1 MNRLMPRQ
9 FRRPHPR
16 PSRLYV
22 PGAWH
27 RDHRVGLTAVV
38 VSVALI
44 WLVGFLGPSAATL
57 SLDPQGSLLPPYNLH
72 VPVPDWVAVGL
83 LWLALAVGAGGWWCC
98 RSAAVDGWRP
108 RLARLAALGVG
119 LNVVVCLVPPMTSAD
134 VLMYA
139 AYGRLQVLGLD
150 PYQIPPGEIFRMQY
164 DPVLL
169 TIERPWQDT
178 PTVYGPVIS
187 ATQYAASL
195 LGGTNTHDIVFWL
208 QLFCLLPMLGIA
220 GIAWWL
226 ARGNHLL
233 QLRTVLVLLLNPA
246 LVWSVVAQA
255 HNESVA
261 VVLGMAALALMRSH
275 PLLAGVA
282 LGLAGGAKINMV
294 LYGVA
299 MVWGLRHHW
308 RHLGRVTLGAAI
320 SIAVCYGLWQPTALW
335 AAARNT
341 GYINAGAWAG
351 PVYGRLTWFYS
362 PNVSKII
369 VNVIALALWASV
381 GWMLSRVM
389 PYRPLPGVA
398 PEIDPQ
404 RDPTSVA
411 VRAAVI
417 LYVSWLVTTPNS
429 FSWYDLLAW
438 AVLALAA
445 TSQVD
450 GALLWRSTW
459 LSAAFVTGRQYEFD
473 PMVDL
478 VGTRV
483 RDTVCVIAQ
492 VLVILGIVWWYVRS
506 RPPRRTAPAVVPPEG
521 VGVPRGQGS
530 DPGAL

>member
-1 MNRLMPRQ
+1 MNRLMPPQ

-187 ATQYAASL
+187 ATQYAAIN
-195 LGGTNTHDIVFWL
+195 GTPPPPQGRCSKTL
-208 QLFCLLPMLGIA
+208 RGPST
-220 GIAWWL
+220 AW
-226 ARGNHLL
+226 ARGPFSSISRNSV
-233 QLRTVLVLLLNPA
+233 RTLGS
-246 LVWSVVAQA
+246 SVVSQ
-255 HNESVA
+255 SCS
-261 VVLGMAALALMRSH
+261 GF
-275 PLLAGVA
+275 
-282 LGLAGGAKINMV
+282 
-294 LYGVA
+294 
-299 MVWGLRHHW
+299 
-308 RHLGRVTLGAAI
+308 I
-320 SIAVCYGLWQPTALW
+320 SP
-335 AAARNT
+335 
-341 GYINAGAWAG
+341 
-351 PVYGRLTWFYS
+351 
-362 PNVSKII
+362 
-369 VNVIALALWASV
+369 
-381 GWMLSRVM
+381 
-389 PYRPLPGVA
+389 RPL
-398 PEIDPQ
+398 
-404 RDPTSVA
+404 
-411 VRAAVI
+411 
-417 LYVSWLVTTPNS
+417 
-429 FSWYDLLAW
+429 
-438 AVLALAA
+438 
-445 TSQVD
+445 
-450 GALLWRSTW
+450 
-459 LSAAFVTGRQYEFD
+459 
-473 PMVDL
+473 
-478 VGTRV
+478 
-483 RDTVCVIAQ
+483 
-492 VLVILGIVWWYVRS
+492 
-506 RPPRRTAPAVVPPEG
+506 
-521 VGVPRGQGS
+521 
-530 DPGAL
+530 